1 VTLVLLVR
9 HGLTASTGSV
19 LTGRMPGIGLDDRG
33 QGQAAAVGARLAGVP
48 LDAIISSPLQRCLE
62 TAAAIGAARSAGLDP
77 ATPRSAGLD
86 PATPR
91 SAGLDPATPRSAGLD
106 PATPPNGHQVA
117 ITEDDRFAEV
127 AYGDWTGKPLKRLAK
142 EPLWR
147 VVQAH
152 PSAVR
157 FPGPDG
163 ESLPGVQERAVAA
176 IRDWNTRLGPKAVY
190 LVCSHGDVIKSIIA
204 DSLGLHLDMFQRIQ
218 VDPCSVSLIRYTP
231 LRPFVLRMNDTG
243 ASLGGVAGSRP
254 AERGVAGSRPAER
267 GVAEAEPAGSE
278 PGWPAAEAAG
288 RSGLGEGDA
297 VIGGGAGG

>member
-1 VTLVLLVR
+1 MTLVLLVR
-9 HGLTASTGSV
+9 HGLTAGTGSV

-33 QGQAAAVGARLAGVP
+33 RGQAAAVGARLADVP
-48 LDAIISSPLQRCLE
+48 LDAIISSPLQRCQE
-62 TAAAIGAARSAGLDP
+62 TAAAIAAA
-77 ATPRSAGLD
+77 
-86 PATPR
+86 
-91 SAGLDPATPRSAGLD
+91 RSAGLD
-106 PATPPNGHQVA
+106 PATPPNGHQLAV
-117 ITEDDRFAEV
+117 TEDDRFAEV
-127 AYGDWTGKPLKRLAK
+127 AYGDWTGKPIKKLAK

-243 ASLGGVAGSRP
+243 AGLGGVAGSGP
-254 AERGVAGSRPAER
+254 AERGLAK
-267 GVAEAEPAGSE
+267 AEPGAGG
-278 PGWPAAEAAG
+278 PGQPGGEAAG

>member
-1 VTLVLLVR
+1 MTLVRLVR

-33 QGQAAAVGARLAGVP
+33 QAQAAAVGARLADLP
-48 LDAIISSPLQRCLE
+48 RDAIISSPLQRCRE
-62 TAAAIGAARSAGLDP
+62 TAAAIAAA
-77 ATPRSAGLD
+77 
-86 PATPR
+86 
-91 SAGLDPATPRSAGLD
+91 RSAGLD
-106 PATPPNGHQVA
+106 PATPPNGHQLA

-176 IRDWNTRLGPKAVY
+176 IRDWNERLGPKAVY

-218 VDPCSVSLIRYTP
+218 VDPCSVSVIRYTP

-243 ASLGGVAGSRP
+243 AGVAGLRP
-254 AERGVAGSRPAER
+254 AERGLAK
-267 GVAEAEPAGSE
+267 AEPADGES
-278 PGWPAAEAAG
+278 GQRGGEAAG
-288 RSGLGEGDA
+288 RSGLDEGDA